1 MAKDT
6 IVLSPEYVNVG
17 RGEAVVASGPILAGQ
32 LIAISGATV
41 VPATAAVAAS
51 PRIVAV
57 ENAANASDITYSYAD
72 DENCH
77 FQYLP
82 SGVRAN
88 MKADAATYS
97 AGDELEV
104 GASGLLAA
112 QTAGVTVAVV
122 PPDGGEVISA
132 GGSLMVI
139 LV

>member
-1 MAKDT
+1 MAKDSV
-6 IVLSPEYVNVG
+6 VLSPEYVNVG
-17 RGEAVVASGPILAGQ
+17 RGEAIVASGPILAGQ
-32 LIAISGATV
+32 LVAISGATV

-51 PRIVAV
+51 PRMVSV
-57 ENAANASDITYSYAD
+57 ENVANASDLTYSYSD

-82 SGVRAN
+82 SGVRVNLKAN
-88 MKADAATYS
+88 AAAYS

-104 GASGLLAA
+104 GVSGLLAA
-112 QTAGVTVAVV
+112 QSAGVTVAVV
-122 PPDGGEVISA
+122 PPDGGETVGT